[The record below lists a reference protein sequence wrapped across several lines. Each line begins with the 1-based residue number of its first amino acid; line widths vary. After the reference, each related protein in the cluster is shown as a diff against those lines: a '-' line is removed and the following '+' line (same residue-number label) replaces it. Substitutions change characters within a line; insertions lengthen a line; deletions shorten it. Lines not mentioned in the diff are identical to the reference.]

1 MGTRIGVQ
9 QFTHGVVTPM
19 NQGVSFSSQRVA

>member
-1 MGTRIGVQ
+1 MGTRIVVQ

-19 NQGVSFSSQRVA
+19 NRGVWGSIQHVS